1 MKENNDV
8 SSEKNKDDQDEEEL
22 LETCEL
28 YISILIKNVEDFK
41 KNNNPDMV
49 ALDNFMSTYCE
60 VESNIITN
68 VQKCHFKEGSYRYNK
83 MLELIEK
90 FNPYFGEYQDTWDQR
105 YLEAY
110 KKFAKKK
117 YMDSSNDMMML
128 SSNKETAEI
137 LEGNDFLS
145 NNENLNIEEENKE
158 NKNFDLL
165 NKIDEELDKVE
176 DVSEI
181 EEKEKK
187 GKSRDSC
194 LECIL
199 M

>member
-1 MKENNDV
+1 
-8 SSEKNKDDQDEEEL
+8 
-22 LETCEL
+22 
-28 YISILIKNVEDFK
+28 
-41 KNNNPDMV
+41 
-49 ALDNFMSTYCE
+49 
-60 VESNIITN
+60 
-68 VQKCHFKEGSYRYNK
+68 
-83 MLELIEK
+83 
-90 FNPYFGEYQDTWDQR
+90 
-105 YLEAY
+105 
-110 KKFAKKK
+110 
-117 YMDSSNDMMML
+117 MDSSNDMMML

>member
-60 VESNIITN
+60 LESNIITN

-145 NNENLNIEEENKE
+145 NNENLNIEEENKD
-158 NKNFDLL
+158 NKNFDLF
-165 NKIDEELDKVE
+165 NKIDEELDKVQA
-176 DVSEI
+176 VSEI
-181 EEKEKK
+181 EEKQSKA
-187 GKSRDSC
+187 KSRDSC